1 MEQNLK
7 SRYERNTTATLNSL
21 VTTLQKKETLA
32 KFLAV
37 NRIAT
42 SLSIEDVLLFDP
54 APDRRILI
62 ATILE
67 GTEKDR
73 TKIFIDLRADQP
85 SIDQVHEAVYGKGKD
100 CTKRIIGF
108 TGWIPSSDD
117 EDPGAG
123 ENVVA
128 SLIATMNA
136 FSLQIHLL
144 WIDSELQSQPAD
156 LEPFE
161 PEDDEIHPMSEL
173 PSELRFRETEFW
185 LVYYSSIYD
194 QFYEEQMSFTDMADK
209 EWMYREWWDING
221 LRVQVEW
228 NEEGAFFSV
237 RQGDWEDDNVTKFWN
252 AKQTELRS
260 RFADRPVQILTLPEK
275 LPRINIRFWDLPI
288 SWLLTASNEEKM
300 SRARLL
306 QTEFREFVEYM
317 EIALREVKEAD
328 SGF

>member
-1 MEQNLK
+1 MEQTLK
-7 SRYERNTTATLNSL
+7 SRNERNTTATLNSL

-67 GTEKDR
+67 GNDKEK
-73 TKIFIDLRADQP
+73 TKIFIDLRAGQP

-117 EDPGAG
+117 NNPGVG

-128 SLIATMNA
+128 SLIATMNT
-136 FSLQIHLL
+136 FSMQIHLL
-144 WIDSELQSQPAD
+144 LIDSDLQPQPSD
-156 LEPFE
+156 LEPID
-161 PEDDEIHPMSEL
+161 PEDDEIHPIDDL
-173 PSELRFRETEFW
+173 PTELRFRETEFW
-185 LVYYSSIYD
+185 LVYYYSIYD
-194 QFYEEQMSFTDMADK
+194 CFYVEQTSFSCMANK
-209 EWMYREWWDING
+209 KWMYQEWWDING
-221 LRVQVEW
+221 LIVQVEW

-237 RQGDWEDDNVTKFWN
+237 RQGDWDDDNVTKVWN

-275 LPRINIRFWDLPI
+275 LPRISIRFWDLPI

-306 QTEFREFVEYM
+306 QGDFREFVEYM
-317 EIALREVKEAD
+317 ETALWELKETA
-328 SGF
+328 SWS